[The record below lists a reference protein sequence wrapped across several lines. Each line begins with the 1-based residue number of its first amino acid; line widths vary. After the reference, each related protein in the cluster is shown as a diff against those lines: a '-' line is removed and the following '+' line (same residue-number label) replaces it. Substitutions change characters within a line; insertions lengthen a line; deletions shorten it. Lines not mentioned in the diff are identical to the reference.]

1 MFELPTTITVNGI
14 EYPIRNKGD
23 YRMVFDVFSALTD
36 DELDISLRVMTALI
50 IFIDGFESLEDVA
63 QAFPTESALKEASM
77 ELNKFINCGEDDSI
91 GLKTRSSVVDWE
103 QDQQIIASAI
113 NVVAKKEIRAEP
125 YIHWWTFLG
134 YYMGIGEGLFST
146 IVTIRSKIKEGKKL
160 EKYEQDFKRQNPQYF
175 VTKRTEQE
183 KSFDEELRRLWNEG
197 E

>member
-1 MFELPTTITVNGI
+1 MFELPTTITVNGT

-23 YRMVFDVFSALTD
+23 YHVMFDVFKALTD
-36 DELDISLRVMTALI
+36 DELDTSLCILTALI
-50 IFIDGFESLEDVA
+50 IFLDGFESVDDVLR
-63 QAFPTESALKEASM
+63 AFPNENALKEASM
-77 ELNKFINCGEDDSI
+77 ELNKFINCGEEESI
-91 GLKTRSSVVDWE
+91 GIKTRSSVVNWE
-103 QDQQIIASAI
+103 QDQQIIASAV
-113 NVVAKKEIRAEP
+113 NVVAKKEIRTEP
-125 YIHWWTFLG
+125 YVHWWTFMG

-160 EKYEQDFKRQNPQYF
+160 EKYEQHFKRQNPQYF